1 MSNSVAEAYLLIVR
15 ESNVPIFGEAVPMP
29 FTGQIELDAWSWE
42 VKNRTRERKK
52 EEDDRRELELKGGG
66 KGVKGATSAKGSAGT
81 SGSGAK
87 GNAALFK
94 PDGLIRQV
102 TDTQKNER
110 LTQQQRD
117 KKVQELIK
125 TAVAGY
131 ADAASDA
138 TDNDT
143 DKDEPTEYEKG
154 AMTLTFEKGVDLAT
168 TPLLSA
174 LARGEILP
182 KAILTLFHRATNA
195 PVTLAITMADIR
207 LKSCDISCDPDDKM
221 ADLKEK
227 WTATYQRVDWM
238 YQNRPAAAGPNF
250 LTKGT
255 VRVFVM
261 KEQLASLV

>member
-42 VKNRTRERKK
+42 VKNRERELEKEKK
-52 EEDDRRELELKGGG
+52 EEKELADKGMGKGGKTVTG
-66 KGVKGATSAKGSAGT
+66 SKGSTKT
-81 SGSGAK
+81 SGSSAQD
-87 GNAALFK
+87 NAALFK

-102 TDTQKNER
+102 TDTQKNDR
-110 LTQQQRD
+110 LTQVQRD
-117 KKVQELIK
+117 KKVQDLIRR
-125 TAVAGY
+125 ALAGY
-131 ADAASDA
+131 AEAA
-138 TDNDT
+138 TGDNDNDK

-182 KAILTLFHRATNA
+182 KAVLTVFHRATNA